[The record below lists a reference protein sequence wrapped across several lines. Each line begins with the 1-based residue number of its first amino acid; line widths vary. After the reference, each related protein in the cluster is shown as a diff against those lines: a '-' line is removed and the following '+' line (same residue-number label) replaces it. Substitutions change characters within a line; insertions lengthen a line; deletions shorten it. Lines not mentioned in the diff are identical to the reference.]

1 MGLFNFVMLLFVE
14 KNNNLSQSSRLK
26 LLAPGNIT
34 DSKGGLLI
42 KQLASDE
49 EFSGSLEIHI
59 LGKIQASLGITKSS
73 SIVCHGGYERQDFPE
88 LVSSLSP
95 DVGLIL
101 SVWPETYCHTLTEL
115 WMCKIP
121 VIGTNLGAVGDRLR
135 KCGGGWV
142 VDPTYFALKV
152 LIRRIL
158 ADRQLINNAKSLI
171 ESRSEYDLQP
181 FVRSV
186 HSMARDY
193 MSLYRSYCL
202 DLC

>member
-1 MGLFNFVMLLFVE
+1 
-14 KNNNLSQSSRLK
+14 
-26 LLAPGNIT
+26 
-34 DSKGGLLI
+34 
-42 KQLASDE
+42 
-49 EFSGSLEIHI
+49 
-59 LGKIQASLGITKSS
+59 
-73 SIVCHGGYERQDFPE
+73 
-88 LVSSLSP
+88 
-95 DVGLIL
+95 
-101 SVWPETYCHTLTEL
+101 
-115 WMCKIP
+115 MCKIP

-158 ADRQLINNAKSLI
+158 ADRQLITNAKSLI
-171 ESRSEYDLQP
+171 ESRSEYDLHP